1 MTIIAAVTSRK
12 DALPMW
18 RNLLYWSNSVCY
30 PCPIACIRFVYIECF
45 DYVGMK
51 WQRIELQM
59 WHFDVALFTQLCLLG
74 DSLFVVL
81 VMQLHDFH
89 FLRFCFYILF
99 FIFMGR
105 QWSPESVICT
115 EIRKE
120 LKMGLQKY
128 NISGCQESR
137 KKYVCRKKLQYN
149 L

>member
-18 RNLLYWSNSVCY
+18 INLLYWSNSVCY
-30 PCPIACIRFVYIECF
+30 PCPIVCIRFVYIECF

-89 FLRFCFYILF
+89 FPTLRFYIFFYF
-99 FIFMGR
+99 HGQTMV
-105 QWSPESVICT
+105 P
-115 EIRKE
+115 RKCD
-120 LKMGLQKY
+120 MYRDQKG
-128 NISGCQESR
+128 IQDGIAEVQSR
-137 KKYVCRKKLQYN
+137 KKYVCRMKL
-149 L
+149 